1 MDENVYEFARK
12 LDFVSAL
19 ENGFI
24 HICKTGGTT
33 LNETA
38 LGPVQ
43 TRRLDHITAQ
53 EAREDSISHH
63 FFLYTIMRNP
73 YDKLVSCFNSS
84 EHQLSD
90 PPEDLTFKEY
100 VRYITGNSDR
110 GEMTHKHWMPQC
122 WWIKDK
128 EGHVIVDY
136 IGHTETLMD
145 SINEIARMIEV
156 PIALEKLHR
165 SNSSNWWENTHYS
178 QHYDRECKEMAE
190 KYYAEDIEFLK
201 VKFEER

>member
-1 MDENVYEFARK
+1 MLFV
-12 LDFVSAL
+12 LD
-19 ENGFI
+19 NGFI

-38 LGPVQ
+38 LGPYQ
-43 TRRLDHITAQ
+43 THRLNHITAA
-53 EAREDSISHH
+53 EAREDEISRHL
-63 FFLYTIMRNP
+63 FLYTIMRNP

-84 EHQLSD
+84 SNQLEEA
-90 PPEDLTFKEY
+90 PEDLTFKEY

-128 EGHVIVDY
+128 EDHVIVDY
-136 IGHTETLMD
+136 IGHTENLMA
-145 SINEIARMIEV
+145 SINEIARILKV
-156 PIALEKLHR
+156 PHRVLTNDYWQLEELHR
-165 SNSSNWWENTHYS
+165 SNSSAWWENTHYS
-178 QHYDRECKEMAE
+178 QHYDRECKKMAE